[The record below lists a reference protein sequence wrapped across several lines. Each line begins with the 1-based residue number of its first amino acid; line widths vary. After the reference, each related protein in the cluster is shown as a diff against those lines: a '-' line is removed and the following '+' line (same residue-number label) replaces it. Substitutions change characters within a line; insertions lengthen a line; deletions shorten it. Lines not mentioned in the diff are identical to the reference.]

1 MYSRAS
7 FQMGPFVTDFQK
19 YLMSSKMKGIRKW
32 LYTLIVSGDVVII
45 DLQKEKRIFG
55 KSEQHEEICLL
66 QNCSVY
72 MELSKFKP
80 YFAIF
85 FSLQVY
91 LLSGLALLPQIILH
105 NRILCLMNSSVIF
118 YCSFFCPILN
128 PLFPCQRCFSVH
140 QSFRLQHILDI
151 TPAHSALEML
161 NCYCP
166 ELFLSWPDEPFNPP
180 CCSFFCFLP

>member
-1 MYSRAS
+1 MLSVCRR
-7 FQMGPFVTDFQK
+7 
-19 YLMSSKMKGIRKW
+19 LSSYFSKTKGN
-32 LYTLIVSGDVVII
+32 
-45 DLQKEKRIFG
+45 LQKEKRIFG